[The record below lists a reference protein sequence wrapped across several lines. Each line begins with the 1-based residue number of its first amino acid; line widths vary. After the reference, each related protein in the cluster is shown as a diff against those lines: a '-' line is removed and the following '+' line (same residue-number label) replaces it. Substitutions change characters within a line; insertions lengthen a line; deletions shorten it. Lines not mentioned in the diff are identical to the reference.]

1 MSKRSS
7 LFAKFDLDYAD
18 HPKIAPL
25 SDPAFRAHVEM
36 ILYSRRYLTDGRIAK
51 RIAKRWPEGALA
63 ELLSNDDEAPSL
75 VLLDDGDYL
84 LHDYAT
90 MQETKAEIEA
100 RKRVN
105 RENGR
110 KGGLAKGRTAK
121 QAASESLTETLSEK
135 ASENVAETETE
146 TETDRT
152 SGSSREETRPD
163 MQAILDHLDRELEA
177 NGFKRPNRT
186 QANIRASRLLLDRD
200 GHTVDEV
207 MRIISFAQSS
217 EFWMPNIKSMSKL
230 REKFDTLQGQA
241 ARPHGRPDPR
251 AAAANSLW
259 EREGP
264 F

>member
-1 MSKRSS
+1 MSKRNS

-25 SDPAFRAHVEM
+25 SDAAFRAHVEM
-36 ILYSRRYLTDGRIAK
+36 ILYACRFQTDGRIAK
-51 RIAKRWPEGALA
+51 RVANRWETESVT
-63 ELLSNDDEAPSL
+63 ELLTNDPERPSL
-75 VLLDDGDYL
+75 VELPDGDFM
-84 LHDYAT
+84 LHEFES
-90 MQETKAEIEA
+90 MQETRAEIERRRA
-100 RKRVN
+100 VN
-105 RENGR
+105 RANGR
-110 KGGLAKGRTAK
+110 RGGRPAKRTK
-121 QAASESLTETLSEK
+121 TDSVTESLTESGTENLTEMK
-135 ASENVAETETE
+135 ADIDKDKEDIS
-146 TETDRT
+146 

-177 NGFKRPNRT
+177 NGFKKPNRT

-217 EFWMPNIKSMSKL
+217 EFWMTNIKSMSKL

-241 ARPHGRPDPR
+241 ARPQGRPDPR